1 MKSKLTG
8 TTRGRETMT
17 QSTQAGL
24 VAGAVLRDMFG
35 GKS

>member
-1 MKSKLTG
+1 
-8 TTRGRETMT
+8 MT

-24 VAGAVLRDMFG
+24 AGGVAGAVLRDMFG